1 MGWVIHLIDANVVP
15 SMKIEISKTTRL
27 PYFCIINPIK
37 GDTIIFA
44 GPATAAAPTM
54 TVLLHPSDPLI
65 RKTKTAIVKVAAA
78 FLANID
84 MLDAK
89 TTNQP

>member
-15 SMKIEISKTTRL
+15 SMKIETSKTTRL

-37 GDTIIFA
+37 GDTIMFA
-44 GPATAAAPTM
+44 SQPQPAAPTM
-54 TVLLHPSDPLI
+54 TVLLHPSDSLI
-65 RKTKTAIVKVAAA
+65 GKTKIPIVKVAAA

-84 MLDAK
+84 VLDAK
-89 TTNQP
+89 TTNHP